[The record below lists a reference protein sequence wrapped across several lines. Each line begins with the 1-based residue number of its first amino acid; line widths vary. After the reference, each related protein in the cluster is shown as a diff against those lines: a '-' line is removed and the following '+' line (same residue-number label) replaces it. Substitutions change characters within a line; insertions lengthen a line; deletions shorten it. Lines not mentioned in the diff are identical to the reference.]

1 MHEPDRTLGLMTE
14 AMREGNILDK
24 VILSLAK
31 FSLGIA
37 LVEQDRQGLQEVIA
51 YLESAKRGCNWFNNP
66 EVSTDSQ
73 ASAFSFDTA
82 ASSWS
87 REVSTR
93 ERFLQDID
101 SIIDTVKRVSEAKPY
116 NDESL
121 KRARLFFDRAFRHCI
136 ERFSKLTPSPELLE
150 LR

>member
-31 FSLGIA
+31 ISGGIA
-37 LVEQDRQGLQEVIA
+37 LVEQDRRGLQEAIE
-51 YLESAKRGCNWFNNP
+51 YLENVKRGCNWLQNP
-66 EVSTDSQ
+66 SVSTESQ

-87 REVSTR
+87 REVSTP
-93 ERFLQDID
+93 EKFLEDID
-101 SIIDTVKRVSEAKPY
+101 SIINTVKKVSEAKPF
-116 NDESL
+116 NEKSL
-121 KRARLFFDRAFRHCI
+121 KKARLFFDRAFRHSI